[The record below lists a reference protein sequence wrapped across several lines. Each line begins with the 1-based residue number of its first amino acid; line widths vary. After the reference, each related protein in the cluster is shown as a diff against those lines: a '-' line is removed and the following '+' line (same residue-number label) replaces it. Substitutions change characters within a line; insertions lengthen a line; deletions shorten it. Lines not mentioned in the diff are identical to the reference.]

1 MTEERKPFY
10 VDREK
15 LREMILGKINHPPY
29 SVIMSTFS
37 SALLH
42 TGDNAAQ
49 VRLAILESVAVALG
63 VMSYCCSPKGKE
75 ERALEILFDVAK
87 AAAATALVLEHS
99 IGGNKYEQ

>member
-15 LREMILGKINHPPY
+15 LREMISGKINHPPY
-29 SVIMSTFS
+29 SAIMSMFA

-42 TGDNAAQ
+42 TGNNAAQ

-63 VMSYCCSPKGKE
+63 VMSHCCSHDGKE
-75 ERALEILFDVAK
+75 EGALEILFDVAK
-87 AAAATALVLEHS
+87 AAAETALVLERS
-99 IGGNKYEQ
+99 LGGNKYEQ